1 MLLTLT
7 QDMEYTINDI
17 EKIVDF
23 KTWSVKQKVDELL
36 RLDCKQYTNLGIDS
50 TKTQRDDVK
59 KTSRKIYRL
68 IKKVDKG
75 LGDKLL
81 HFMD

>member
-1 MLLTLT
+1 LLLTLT
-7 QDMEYTINDI
+7 QDMEYTIKDI

-50 TKTQRDDVK
+50 TKTERDDVK

>member
-1 MLLTLT
+1 
-7 QDMEYTINDI
+7 MEYTINDI

-50 TKTQRDDVK
+50 TKTERDDVK

>member
-1 MLLTLT
+1 MSLTLT

>member
-1 MLLTLT
+1 LSLTLT

>member
-1 MLLTLT
+1 LLLTLT

-50 TKTQRDDVK
+50 TKTERDDVK

>member
-1 MLLTLT
+1 MAFVEKKANL
-7 QDMEYTINDI
+7 IRSV

-50 TKTQRDDVK
+50 TKTERDDVK

>member
-7 QDMEYTINDI
+7 QDMGYTINDI

-50 TKTQRDDVK
+50 TKTERDDVK

>member
-50 TKTQRDDVK
+50 TKTERDDVK

-75 LGDKLL
+75 LGDRLL

>member
-1 MLLTLT
+1 
-7 QDMEYTINDI
+7 MEYTIKDI

-36 RLDCKQYTNLGIDS
+36 RLDCKQYTNLGTDS
-50 TKTQRDDVK
+50 TKTERDDVK

>member
-1 MLLTLT
+1 
-7 QDMEYTINDI
+7 MEYTIKDI

-50 TKTQRDDVK
+50 TKTERDDVK

>member
-1 MLLTLT
+1 
-7 QDMEYTINDI
+7 MEYTINDI

>member
-7 QDMEYTINDI
+7 QDMKYTIKDI

-50 TKTQRDDVK
+50 TKTERNGVK

>member
-50 TKTQRDDVK
+50 TKTVRNDVK

>member
-50 TKTQRDDVK
+50 TKTERDDVK

>member
-1 MLLTLT
+1 MK
-7 QDMEYTINDI
+7 YTIKDI

-50 TKTQRDDVK
+50 TKTERNGVK

>member
-1 MLLTLT
+1 MLTLT

-50 TKTQRDDVK
+50 TKTERDDVK

>member
-1 MLLTLT
+1 MG
-7 QDMEYTINDI
+7 YTINDI

-50 TKTQRDDVK
+50 TKTERDDVK

>member
-7 QDMEYTINDI
+7 QDMEYTIKDI

-50 TKTQRDDVK
+50 TKTERDDVK